1 MDDTASSFSTRS
13 NAKRAAEQMI
23 AKGTAPAVDY
33 GIKPRDDGRFEIVWK
48 AAAAAPISGEVEA
61 EIAEAGIAADKP
73 LAGGP
78 ALEDGHYSANPHL
91 SINSDPS
98 YTAPAATTTDEE
110 AGFDPA
116 AEAREVHDAW
126 QAERAAPNAA
136 TADEAGTE
144 PQPGA
149 AASSAS
155 EPEPDPFP
163 AGTYVKV
170 RTGKRKTHTGH
181 ISHRIDEQHWR
192 VRLLGAADGV
202 TELASAAQLYRAE
215 GEAPAPEEKKP
226 ANRQRRGGAT
236 GPQKASRSRYT
247 IDPKAIASGKLPA
260 TAPVVTSAANP
271 HYQKRFDE
279 LHKLAAAS
287 DWAAVR
293 DYKVTGSNSY
303 SKLVARYQQ
312 DLLALHAAW
321 EAAQ

>member
-1 MDDTASSFSTRS
+1 MDNTASFSNRS
-13 NAKRAAEQMI
+13 NAKRAAEQAI

-136 TADEAGTE
+136 TADEAETE
-144 PQPGA
+144 PQRRRSVECIRAGARPVPGRHLCEG
-149 AASSAS
+149 S
-155 EPEPDPFP
+155 D
-163 AGTYVKV
+163 
-170 RTGKRKTHTGH
+170 R
-181 ISHRIDEQHWR
+181 Q
-192 VRLLGAADGV
+192 
-202 TELASAAQLYRAE
+202 AQ
-215 GEAPAPEEKKP
+215 
-226 ANRQRRGGAT
+226 
-236 GPQKASRSRYT
+236 
-247 IDPKAIASGKLPA
+247 
-260 TAPVVTSAANP
+260 NP
-271 HYQKRFDE
+271 HR
-279 LHKLAAAS
+279 
-287 DWAAVR
+287 
-293 DYKVTGSNSY
+293 SY
-303 SKLVARYQQ
+303 
-312 DLLALHAAW
+312 
-321 EAAQ
+321 